1 MALGDNTN
9 NKKQNYEETY
19 YSRMRFTNYE
29 DKKMLSFSFWKGFLK
44 IAISDIRESATGAG
58 IEYDEIGSIHLS
70 PTKAHIL
77 KEQILQFRSLE
88 DSATTNKSFGVDTG
102 IGENKNFIAIGNKE
116 TSSED
121 DIQRTLF
128 IGKVDINGNLLEG
141 NQFNFNHK
149 YHFGIEWKDLQA
161 MEFDA
166 NYLDNTELDM
176 FIVLLDQYIS
186 AMSGAIA
193 YSVMDLGRF
202 NNSRLNTKIELV
214 MNKLG
219 IETKSSKQASS
230 ESYFNKNGLGAA
242 SPENN
247 NRARSQRT
255 SIDDIV

>member
-9 NKKQNYEETY
+9 NRKQNYEETY
-19 YSRMRFTNYE
+19 YSRLKFTNYE
-29 DKKMLSFSFWKGFLK
+29 DKKMVSFSYWKGFLK
-44 IAISDIRESATGAG
+44 ICINNVKESGVG
-58 IEYDEIGSIHLS
+58 VEYDEIAAIHLS

-77 KEQILQFRSLE
+77 KEQLIYFRNME

-102 IGENKNFIAIGNKE
+102 IGETKNFIAIGN
-116 TSSED
+116 TASSTEND
-121 DIQRTLF
+121 AQRVLS

-141 NQFNFNHK
+141 NEFNFNHQ
-149 YHFGIEWKDLQA
+149 YHFGIEWSNLQA
-161 MEFDA
+161 MECTT
-166 NYLDNTELDM
+166 NYNDNTELDM
-176 FIVLLDQYIS
+176 LIILLEQYVI
-186 AMSGAIA
+186 AMTGATA

-202 NNSRLNTKIELV
+202 NNSRINTKIELV